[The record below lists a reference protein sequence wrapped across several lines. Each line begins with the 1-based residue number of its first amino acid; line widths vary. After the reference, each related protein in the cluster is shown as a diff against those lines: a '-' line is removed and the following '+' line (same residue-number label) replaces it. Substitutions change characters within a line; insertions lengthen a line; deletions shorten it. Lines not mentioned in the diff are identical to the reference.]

1 MLEFLFAVIFFK
13 TDAICFHCYLQ
24 SDNTF
29 LTINFIVFD
38 FIILSDLTSDPNNF
52 VEIFIIGIFLVDSL
66 TVLNTSLIVLKMSK
80 SSLSE
85 SILINLQPSSCSIAF
100 YFFIS

>member
-1 MLEFLFAVIFFK
+1 MLSLLLTVRQ
-13 TDAICFHCYLQ
+13 Y
-24 SDNTF
+24 F

-100 YFFIS
+100 YLFIS